1 MRENILRDKSFA
13 FALRIIELR
22 RLLVNQYR
30 EYELSKQIL
39 RSGTSIGANIEES
52 VHAQST
58 PDFIH
63 KLSIA
68 QKEANETNYWLRLLR
83 ESGSLDAAFANELL
97 ADCDE
102 IQRILTASIKTLKQK
117 VGMKNS

>member
-1 MRENILRDKSFA
+1 MKENILREKSFA
-13 FALRIIELR
+13 FALRIIKLNRYLIAEH
-22 RLLVNQYR
+22 R
-30 EYELSKQIL
+30 EYELSKQVL

-83 ESGSLDAAFANELL
+83 ESNLLTPKLANSLLS
-97 ADCDE
+97 DCEE
-102 IQRILTASIKTLKQK
+102 IQKMLAAALKTLKGK
-117 VGMKNS
+117 IGRGDN

>member
-1 MRENILRDKSFA
+1 MGENILRDKSFA

-83 ESGSLDAAFANELL
+83 ESRSLDAAFANELL